1 MKTFTKIAVA
11 LALFAGVVL
20 ASCTSECYESR
31 RSLLGVAFL
40 DSISLKPL
48 TVQRLTVKGVGSDSI
63 LYNNVNVN
71 SVFLPLHITQE
82 KTEYEFVIKPA
93 TEEEVTVSFVL
104 TVNCNVRP
112 FFVNKEC
119 GCVASYYIKDMSYT
133 SNTFVKKAEIYKAE
147 ILNLE
152 GDVHIKIYN

>member
-63 LYNNVNVN
+63 
-71 SVFLPLHITQE
+71 HITQE